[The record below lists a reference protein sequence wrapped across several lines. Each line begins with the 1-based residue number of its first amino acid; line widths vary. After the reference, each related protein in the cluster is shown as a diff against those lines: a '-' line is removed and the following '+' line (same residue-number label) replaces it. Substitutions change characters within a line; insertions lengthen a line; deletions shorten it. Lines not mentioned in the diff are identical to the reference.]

1 MVVQEVRKL
10 FVEPE
15 VTRPSEL
22 TSLAWK
28 PADLDGLVQ
37 YLVHEKQFPEER
49 VRSAV
54 EKMNAAKGKAS
65 QNRLESFFKVLHRRS
80 YSVLM

>member
-15 VTRPSEL
+15 VTPPSEL
-22 TSLAWK
+22 TNLAWK

-37 YLVHEKQFPEER
+37 YLVHEKQFSEER